1 MARLAY
7 ALLLLRFTEAA
18 LPTYIMEE
26 LYGDECWPKKA
37 QTRKERENCFKAAQA
52 GIRECETCNEAKGG
66 RCTRFAEVTPATT
79 TFTPRHGHASVVF
92 PYRADAD
99 SPAELAIYVVGC
111 VEIKI
116 LRSVR
121 VESSTR
127 PPRHGHDA
135 CSTVWRCRFLT
146 ARPSQ
151 VGRVIAEK

>member
-1 MARLAY
+1 MRRL
-7 ALLLLRFTEAA
+7 LGLVPLRCTEAA
-18 LPTYIMEE
+18 LPTYIEE
-26 LYGDECWPKKA
+26 KLYGDECWPKKS
-37 QTRKERENCFKAAQA
+37 QNRKEKEQCYKAAQA
-52 GIRECETCNEAKGG
+52 EIRDCETCNEAKDG

-79 TFTPRHGHASVVF
+79 TFTPRHGHASAVF

>member
-18 LPTYIMEE
+18 PPTYIMEE

-99 SPAELAIYVVGC
+99 SPAELAIYV
-111 VEIKI
+111 IKCNFTDT
-116 LRSVR
+116 SY
-121 VESSTR
+121 
-127 PPRHGHDA
+127 
-135 CSTVWRCRFLT
+135 
-146 ARPSQ
+146 
-151 VGRVIAEK
+151 